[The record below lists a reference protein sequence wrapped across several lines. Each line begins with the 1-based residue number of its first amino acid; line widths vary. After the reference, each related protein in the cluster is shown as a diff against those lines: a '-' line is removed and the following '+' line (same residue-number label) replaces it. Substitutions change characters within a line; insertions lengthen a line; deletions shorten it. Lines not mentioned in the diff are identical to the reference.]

1 MKILFFDT
9 ETTGLI
15 KNSIIDMRLQPRII
29 EFCGIVMDTETW
41 ETVKELNIL
50 VNPQVSLT
58 RKITEITG
66 LTDADLTNKRIF
78 AFFSTIIRD
87 MIESVDRAVSHNVSF
102 DSTMVINEFNRIGKE
117 ITFPELQCTV
127 EETEYI
133 KGMRMSLKDLWGH
146 LFDEPM
152 GNQHRA
158 KDDVLEPDKNLQGTC
173 GAGNSINMT
182 VRIIRSD
189 RCSLTRLKELL
200 VKSFNEF
207 PHIESPDILN

>member
-29 EFCGIVMDTETW
+29 EFCGIVMDTGTW
-41 ETVKELNIL
+41 ETVKEFNFLVTVKELNFL

-66 LTDADLTNKRIF
+66 LTDADLTNQRPF
-78 AFFSTIIRD
+78 SFFSTSVKD

-102 DSTMVINEFNRIGKE
+102 DSTIVINEFNRIGKE

-133 KGMRMSLKDLWGH
+133 KGRRMSLKDLWAH
-146 LFDEPM
+146 LFDDPM

-158 KDDVLEPDKNLQGTC
+158 KDDTLNLIKIYRELVEREIVNVYKYDVTTQPYDEPFYT
-173 GAGNSINMT
+173 T
-182 VRIIRSD
+182 
-189 RCSLTRLKELL
+189 
-200 VKSFNEF
+200 
-207 PHIESPDILN
+207 